1 MTKYFDV
8 GPRMSQAVVRGG
20 FIHIAGQVPDDRTT
34 SVEDQTR
41 QVLEKIDRLLEQAG
55 GSKVDLLS
63 INVFLAAIGDFDRM
77 NSVYDK
83 WIVPSR
89 PPARACVE
97 GRLADPNIRVEMTA
111 VGYIEGDRN

>member
-1 MTKYFDV
+1 MTKHFDV
-8 GPRMSQAVVRGG
+8 GPRMSQAVVHGG

-41 QVLEKIDRLLEQAG
+41 QVLAKIDALLGQAG
-55 GSKVDLLS
+55 GSKSQLVS
-63 INVFLAAIGDFDRM
+63 VNVFLAAITDFDRM

-83 WIVPSR
+83 WIDPSR

-97 GRLADPNIRVEMTA
+97 GRLADPDIRVEMTA
-111 VGYIEGDRN
+111 VGYIA